1 MKEVRVADRPEELV
15 EVEVVPNFRALGPR
29 LGKDMPTVK
38 RLLAEGQYTRRD
50 GVIEVGG
57 HELGEGDYETRSHAR
72 EGYEVADEGAFVVAL
87 DVRLTDELVDEG
99 IARDL
104 VHVLQAQRRDAG
116 FEVTDRIRVA
126 WAGNDRARRVLER
139 HGAYVAAETLAVE
152 LAEAEP
158 GDAATPFEAEGA
170 SLRVAVR
177 RA

>member
-1 MKEVRVADRPEELV
+1 M
-15 EVEVVPNFRALGPR
+15 
-29 LGKDMPTVK
+29 
-38 RLLAEGQYTRRD
+38 
-50 GVIEVGG
+50 
-57 HELGEGDYETRSHAR
+57 
-72 EGYEVADEGAFVVAL
+72 
-87 DVRLTDELVDEG
+87 
-99 IARDL
+99 
-104 VHVLQAQRRDAG
+104 
-116 FEVTDRIRVA
+116 A